1 MKKLYSLFFLLMGLL
16 CLTSCG
22 DDDYT
27 YTAPET
33 LNVTKADLYFTSSGG
48 TGNIEIKAIM
58 GYRQHH
64 LSIGAQSVCLV
75 V

>member
-1 MKKLYSLFFLLMGLL
+1 MKKLYSLFLLLMGLL

-48 TGNIEIKAIM
+48 TGIIEIKK
-58 GYRQHH
+58 Q
-64 LSIGAQSVCLV
+64 
-75 V
+75 